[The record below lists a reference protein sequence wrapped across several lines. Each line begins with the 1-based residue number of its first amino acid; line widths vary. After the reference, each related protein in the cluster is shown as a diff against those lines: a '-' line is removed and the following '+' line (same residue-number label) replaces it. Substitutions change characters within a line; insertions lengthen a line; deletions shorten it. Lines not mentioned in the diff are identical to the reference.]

1 MAARPQYPLV
11 RSSRLDNRGLLGFAR
26 ASAERDAAAPY
37 PDTETGKTVLPFEQ
51 ILAGHATARLEAIGR
66 AYAHDRFGNEARI
79 GDARALVAA
88 RTDACSA
95 AATRVTEAADSH
107 RDAVESVRACAEPR
121 RRFAHLEWSPLGR
134 ITLLGVITSA
144 EAVAL
149 KPTLDGL
156 GAPYL
161 HTYLLVAAIVFAGLV
176 LAGHLARHAR
186 DQRVRVDERQAG
198 RPGQQGQQWR
208 PVRAP
213 GGTFLSPAVV
223 AGLVVLVAVNVC
235 LAVVRASTF
244 VGEIALLGKLGAAV
258 DIGFPVAFG
267 LFLSLQTLFTVAAA
281 AVEYHAHDP
290 LAAAVRRT
298 GLRLRWARSRL
309 HRPRRALHAATCAE
323 RAAVHTAIAIVEAY
337 RGLARE
343 ERARVEIVRDSYR
356 ADLVA
361 RCRVERAAALAAL
374 PRATWPLPAWVGG
387 LDNEIA
393 RLIARVPDDV
403 QPMDVQPMDV
413 QPMDEQGTTDSPP
426 D

>member
-1 MAARPQYPLV
+1 MAARPQYQLV
-11 RSSRLDNRGLLGFAR
+11 RSARLDNRGLLGFAR

-66 AYAHDRFGNEARI
+66 AYAHDRSGNEARI

-88 RTDACSA
+88 RSDACSA
-95 AATRVTEAADSH
+95 AATRVTEAAASH
-107 RDAVESVRACAEPR
+107 RDAVEEVRACDEPR
-121 RRFAHLEWSPLGR
+121 RRFAHLEWSPLSR
-134 ITLLGVITSA
+134 IVLLGVITSA

-156 GAPYL
+156 GASSV

-176 LAGHLARHAR
+176 LAGHIARHAR
-186 DQRVRVDERQAG
+186 DQRVRVDERQKG
-198 RPGQQGQQWR
+198 R
-208 PVRAP
+208 PVRAA

-223 AGLVVLVAVNVC
+223 AGLVVLVAANVF

-244 VGEIALLGKLGAAV
+244 VGEIALLGKLGAAL

-267 LFLSLQTLFTVAAA
+267 LFLALQTLFTVAAA

-309 HRPRRALHAATCAE
+309 HRPRRALHAATSAE
-323 RAAVHTAIAIVEAY
+323 RAAVHTAIATVEAY

-374 PRATWPLPAWVGG
+374 PRETWPLPTWVGG
-387 LDNEIA
+387 LDDEIA
-393 RLIARVPDDV
+393 RLRARVP
-403 QPMDVQPMDV
+403 
-413 QPMDEQGTTDSPP
+413 G
-426 D
+426 